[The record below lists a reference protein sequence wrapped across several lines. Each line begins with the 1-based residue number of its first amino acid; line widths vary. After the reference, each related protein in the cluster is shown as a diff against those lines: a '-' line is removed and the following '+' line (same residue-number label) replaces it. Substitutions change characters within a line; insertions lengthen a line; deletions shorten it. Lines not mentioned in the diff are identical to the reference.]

1 MAPKLFSNVPPVVA
15 LGLDQR
21 VLPQMVARRYIR
33 RFISRSTREEK
44 AESAW
49 NNFGKPGRDP
59 SAAKSVFAQLAR
71 QNDWVPHLK
80 TADLATHWS
89 DIVGE
94 SIARHTRIVSFEN
107 GELTIRATST
117 VWSTQLTYMVPRL
130 KKVISER
137 LAPMEVT
144 TITVKGP
151 NSYTFKR
158 GKYSVPGRGP
168 RDTWG

>member
-1 MAPKLFSNVPPVVA
+1 
-15 LGLDQR
+15 
-21 VLPQMVARRYIR
+21 MVARRYIR

>member
-1 MAPKLFSNVPPVVA
+1 MNVPAVVA
-15 LGLDQR
+15 LKLDER
-21 VLPQMVARRYIR
+21 KLPQLVARRYIR
-33 RFISRSTREEK
+33 RFISRTKRVED
-44 AESAW
+44 AEQAW

-59 SAAKSVFAQLAR
+59 QAAKSVFAQLAR

-80 TADLATHWS
+80 TADLATHWN

-94 SIARHTRIVSFEN
+94 TIARHTRIVSFSE
-107 GELTIRATST
+107 GELVIRATST
-117 VWSTQLTYMVPRL
+117 VWSTQLTYMIPRL
-130 KKVISER
+130 KKVISQR
-137 LAPMEVT
+137 LAPMEVS